1 MYMCTHK
8 CAYTHH
14 THTQRVGGGRGRKR
28 GKGTRKREKETE
40 SLSSVLNEISPSN
53 LFLWGSGNPE
63 EVKAETVLEPEEM
76 EDTKNQDLL
85 ITKGSLNI

>member
-1 MYMCTHK
+1 MLK
-8 CAYTHH
+8 N
-14 THTQRVGGGRGRKR
+14 
-28 GKGTRKREKETE
+28 
-40 SLSSVLNEISPSN
+40 SVLNEISPSN